1 MTIRIHHK
9 QLSSDSYDHTNWCNK
24 NVKYVGLSVSKL
36 GYSYLE
42 LLSVGERKEER
53 LQIPLYYN

>member
-1 MTIRIHHK
+1 M
-9 QLSSDSYDHTNWCNK
+9 
-24 NVKYVGLSVSKL
+24 YVGLSVSKL